1 MEPRT
6 TRRIGKGSFMLIRPW
21 ATEQNCETKGK
32 GKTRAK
38 STTSLSLDTRISSP
52 MFRFPAPHCSQ
63 FPQHLTQVWVGPAQ
77 HGSHIS
83 TQPGPRRPPP
93 PQSIASALLQD
104 DVRPRRSPPIP
115 PAGGSGSGSDRLRH
129 RPIPLLPSPLL
140 LRRVKGGGGLGEEA
154 LPGAQRAL
162 PPPRPGDEAA

>member
-52 MFRFPAPHCSQ
+52 MFRFPAPHYSQ
-63 FPQHLTQVWVGPAQ
+63 FPQHLTSLGWARAARLTYPNATRPAA
-77 HGSHIS
+77 
-83 TQPGPRRPPP
+83 PPP

>member
-1 MEPRT
+1 MRRREKAKRVRKAPR
-6 TRRIGKGSFMLIRPW
+6 RCRWIPGFHLRCSGFQRHIIPNSP
-21 ATEQNCETKGK
+21 N
-32 GKTRAK
+32 
-38 STTSLSLDTRISSP
+38 IS
-52 MFRFPAPHCSQ
+52 
-63 FPQHLTQVWVGPAQ
+63 QVWVGPAQ